1 MQFLSPTKL
10 SIAIGTAILLFVAYK
25 NVHTL
30 RAPIQEIA
38 GQDQGVSFVADFVQT
53 EPNGSRWAG
62 KFYQRADH
70 SLAQHGAYLDPTN
83 GTTTEMISIINT
95 QTQHAYLYREAMGYW
110 VQVPIKASASAVRK
124 YRLKTAEFH
133 GLTLEAEKLQ
143 GFTVYR
149 DQQSDGSIN
158 LVAPD
163 LAFFALLMQNRG
175 GLRREVSNIQLREP
189 EPSVFVPPAGVKIV
203 NGEPPKKHER

>member
-1 MQFLSPTKL
+1 MQFLSPTKI
-10 SIAIGTAILLFVAYK
+10 SIAIGTGILLLVAYT
-25 NVHTL
+25 NVLTL
-30 RAPIQEIA
+30 RAPIHEVA
-38 GQDQGVSFVADFVQT
+38 GQDQVSFVADFVQT
-53 EPNGSRWAG
+53 EPNGSRWTG
-62 KFYQRADH
+62 KFYRRADQ

-110 VQVPIKASASAVRK
+110 VQVPIKASANAVPK
-124 YRLKTAEFH
+124 YRLKTGEIH
-133 GLTLEAEKLQ
+133 GLTPEAERFQ

-149 DQQSDGSIN
+149 DQQADGSIN
-158 LVAPD
+158 LLAPN
-163 LAFFALLMQNRG
+163 LAFFPLLMQNRG

-203 NGEPPKKHER
+203 NGEAPKKHER